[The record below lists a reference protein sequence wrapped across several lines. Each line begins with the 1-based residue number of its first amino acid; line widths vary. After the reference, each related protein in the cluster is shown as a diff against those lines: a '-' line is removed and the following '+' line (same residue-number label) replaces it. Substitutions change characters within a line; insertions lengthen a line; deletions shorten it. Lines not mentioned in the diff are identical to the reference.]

1 MCIQQHGWFVVAGM
15 GDDITPPGDILIV
28 KVDEVD
34 RGSET
39 GIDLLQFVVMV
50 LQATNATGFST
61 GKTDDLVP
69 PILKVPSRRVPVT
82 TVPNPVRVKHDRP
95 ASGVCQDFCD
105 RECQPGW
112 PESGATIP
120 QSPPHHYG

>member
-69 PILKVPSRRVPVT
+69 PDLKSAVQKGAGNNGSKSSQGKTRSTGKRGLPRFLR
-82 TVPNPVRVKHDRP
+82 
-95 ASGVCQDFCD
+95 SGMSA
-105 RECQPGW
+105 RL
-112 PESGATIP
+112 A
-120 QSPPHHYG
+120 